1 MRGLTF
7 TLTALLC
14 TLAGAALAQ
23 NTDAP
28 AVDLRSLNIPAPADA
43 VAALYES
50 ECAVCHGSTL
60 EGAAQGTP
68 LVGVDLIYGDSLAAL
83 TKSTAEGSPA
93 RGMPAWSDVLDED
106 QIHALALFIAEQRQ
120 GTSIRDFR
128 YTAPLKIPEG
138 PQVSAAHTFTL
149 TTMADGLDPLPY
161 SIAPLPDGR
170 ILVTE
175 KKRGLRIISPD
186 GAVSDPVAGTPT
198 VYDDSFNLGGQP
210 MGLGWM
216 MEVAVPPDYA
226 ATGWVYLHYGD
237 RCSGCNAASRASGW
251 PVSMNKVVRGRIRD
265 GAWTDQETIWQAP
278 VDTYTAMPEIAAGG
292 RIAFDDDG
300 HVFFS
305 VGMKGPT
312 EPEGVQ
318 DLGKPYG
325 KIMRVRADGA
335 VPADNPFANDAD
347 AVPTI
352 WTVGHRSPQGLEFDP
367 VTGLLWGTEMGPRG
381 GDEIN
386 ILTPGQ
392 NYGWPLVSHGVN
404 YDGTPLTFAAQLGIT
419 FDPADLTPPLVD
431 LTPAPAV
438 SSFIVYRGAMFPEW
452 QGDLIVGTLRA
463 SDLMRFD
470 IDYAA
475 DGSPRVVG
483 RETLIEDIARVRDV
497 EVAPDGALLILLE
510 HDSGGRVMRLSG
522 AQ

>member
-1 MRGLTF
+1 MRGLLF
-7 TLTALLC
+7 TLSLFVSTS
-14 TLAGAALAQ
+14 AAFAQ
-23 NTDAP
+23 DDVAP
-28 AVDLRSLNIPAPADA
+28 AVDLRTLDIPAPADV

-50 ECAVCHGSTL
+50 ECAVCHGSDL
-60 EGAAQGTP
+60 RGAAQGTP
-68 LVGVDLIYGDSLAAL
+68 LIGIDLVYGDSLEAL
-83 TKSTAEGSPA
+83 TKSTADGFPD
-93 RGMPAWSDVLDED
+93 RGMPAWSYTLTSD
-106 QIHALALFIAEQRQ
+106 QVHALALFIAEQRQ

-128 YTAPLKIPEG
+128 YTAPLQVPEG
-138 PQVSAAHTFTL
+138 LQASAVHTFSL
-149 TTMADGLDPLPY
+149 TTVADGLDPLPY

-186 GAVSDPVAGTPT
+186 GGVSDPIPGTPT

-216 MEVAVPPDYA
+216 MDVAIPPDFA
-226 ATGWVYLHYGD
+226 DSGWIYLHYGD
-237 RCSGCNAASRASGW
+237 RCSKCNAASRASGW
-251 PVSMNKVVRGRIRD
+251 PVSMNKVVRGRVRD
-265 GAWTDQETIWQAP
+265 GAWTDEQAVWQAT

-318 DLGKPYG
+318 DLSKPYG
-325 KIMRVRADGA
+325 KVMRVRAGGGVPDSNPFAADPAA
-335 VPADNPFANDAD
+335 VPA
-347 AVPTI
+347 I
-352 WTVGHRSPQGLEFDP
+352 WTVGHRSPQGLEFDL

-386 ILTPGQ
+386 ILEPGS
-392 NYGWPLVSHGVN
+392 NYGWPLVSYGVN
-404 YDGTPLTFAAQLGIT
+404 YDGTPLTFAEQLGIA
-419 FDPADLTPPLVD
+419 FDSTDLTPPLVD

-438 SSFIVYRGAMFPEW
+438 SSFVVYRGEMFPEW

-463 SDLMRFD
+463 SDLLRFD
-470 IDYAA
+470 IDYDA
-475 DGSPRVVG
+475 DGTPRVVG

-497 EVAPDGALLILLE
+497 EVAADGALLILLE
-510 HDSGGRVMRLSG
+510 HDSGGRVVQVQN
-522 AQ
+522 AE